1 MSGTIKDIPA
11 KLLAPAIAGGAERIA
26 RPAISLWR
34 GAAWSLVRNP
44 LAIICLVVLALI
56 VLGALIIPIIYPLD
70 YAAQDVTFSNQPF
83 FSVSPTTGIMHIFG
97 TDNLGR
103 DTFIRVWYG
112 ARVSL
117 VVAGAVALIDCTV
130 GVIYGGISG
139 YCGGRV
145 DNIMMRILE
154 IIGAIPYLI
163 VVLLLMAV
171 LPRGIETIILAY
183 SLVGWTGTARLVR
196 SEVVRLKSSEYM
208 VAARIMGAGVGRTIT
223 KHLIP
228 NLMAILIVSITLDIP
243 GIIFTEAFLSLL
255 GLGIAPPYPS
265 WGVLANDAMA
275 TFQVYPEQL
284 AIPAIFICVF
294 VLAFNLLGDRLQDAF
309 DPKSGD
315 KR

>member
-1 MSGTIKDIPA
+1 MSATIKDLTAELLSPA
-11 KLLAPAIAGGAERIA
+11 VAEGAERIT
-26 RPAISLWR
+26 RPAVSYWR
-34 GAAWSLVRNP
+34 GAMWRILHNP
-44 LAIICLVVLALI
+44 LAVICLGVLSLI
-56 VLGALIIPIIYPLD
+56 ILGALIIPAVHPLD
-70 YAAQDVTFSNQPF
+70 YAAQNVAFANKPF

-103 DTFIRVWYG
+103 DTFVRVWYG

-117 VVAGAVALIDCTV
+117 IVAGAVALIDCVV
-130 GVIYGGISG
+130 GVVYGGISG
-139 YCGGRV
+139 YCGGRT
-145 DNIMMRILE
+145 DNIMMRVLE

-208 VAARIMGAGVGRTIT
+208 VATRIMGAGVGRTIA
-223 KHLIP
+223 KHLVP
-228 NLMAILIVSITLDIP
+228 NLTAILIVSITLDIP

-265 WGVLANDAMA
+265 WGVLANDAMVS
-275 TFQVYPEQL
+275 FQIYPEQL
-284 AIPAIFICVF
+284 AVPAIFICVF
-294 VLAFNLLGDRLQDAF
+294 VLAFNLLGDRLQDAL
-309 DPKSGD
+309 DPKSGG
-315 KR
+315 R

>member
-1 MSGTIKDIPA
+1 MSASIKDIPA
-11 KLLAPAIAGGAERIA
+11 ELLAPAVAEGAERIT
-26 RPAISLWR
+26 RPAVGFWR
-34 GAAWSLVRNP
+34 AALRRILRNP
-44 LAIICLVVLALI
+44 TAIVCLI
-56 VLGALIIPIIYPLD
+56 VLAAIVVCALVIPAVYPLD
-70 YAAQDVTFSNQPF
+70 YATQDITFTNQPF

-103 DTFIRVWYG
+103 DTFMRIWYG

-117 VVAGAVALIDCTV
+117 TVAGAVALIDCTV

-139 YCGGRV
+139 YCGGRT
-145 DNIMMRILE
+145 DNVMMRILE
-154 IIGAIPYLI
+154 IIGAIPYLV

-196 SEVVRLKSSEYM
+196 SEVIRLKNSEYM
-208 VAARIMGAGVGRTIT
+208 VAARIMGAGAGRTILR
-223 KHLIP
+223 HLVP
-228 NLMAILIVSITLDIP
+228 NLLGILIVSITLDIP

-265 WGVLANDAMA
+265 WGVLASEGITA
-275 TFQVYPEQL
+275 FQVYPEQL
-284 AIPAIFICVF
+284 AVPALFICVF

-309 DPKSGD
+309 DPKSKGE
-315 KR
+315 